1 MFQKLKNLLY
11 KPALKKKAP
20 SEILYGAWQD
30 LNKAHEML
38 QIAIFGA
45 SGVAGGDMSEQD
57 KIYFHAAD
65 FNLERLT
72 NELRI
77 KYENRR
83 NEESGKS
90 YIKR

>member
-1 MFQKLKNLLY
+1 MLQKLKNLFY
-11 KPALKKKAP
+11 KPPLKKKPP
-20 SEILYGAWQD
+20 SEILFNAWQN
-30 LNKAHEML
+30 LSKAHELL
-38 QIAIFGA
+38 QISIFGA

-83 NEESGKS
+83 NEESGRS